1 MKDWTNSQKKELW
14 KLKEL
19 QGFENPKM
27 NKIKVYIVVLV
38 LISFTLVQV
47 GATIPIQSQSNTWKF
62 FSGLMALMIPL
73 LEWEMDLLL
82 GFIIMNPTIY
92 CWDSTGNCEVSAGI
106 DALLPYFTSI
116 LIPLYISAVLFT
128 ALYYIV
134 KSTNPRGRA
143 RAKAMLSKLLF
154 SMILVAM
161 APIIYQ
167 TLLDLSSALVDAVYN
182 SNATTLGDLNT
193 MTEAATGG
201 EIFGVC
207 CVFIIMLSILGWT
220 LIMALLRYFFV
231 VAYAAVFPILIFLYF
246 FDLTRSWGRKYIK
259 EAVNWI
265 FTPVV
270 QILWLVFTLSAMN
283 SVGPMLIHWQ
293 PAVFGPPIMGAI
305 ISWGMTM
312 VGLVMVGA
320 TPLTM
325 NHLMNMVGGGIFAAG
340 LASNNTWITGLG
352 GLLQG
357 RQDAALHAAK
367 SVLTRAIPEA
377 SMIAGLQ
384 SGGYGAG
391 LGRPGGA
398 FSPSTVSRLSGG
410 AVGGAGPAEGDAGA
424 GFSSPGS
431 PKRGGGKKHKDAGD
445 AAKREV
451 EAMRDQAE
459 GPTES
464 DWSAGK
470 APARSDRYEGAADRS
485 LQAHMKEDTTGRVLP
500 QMRGSKGKR
509 YGASGETYGASGER
523 VSSAPAG
530 EGGVRQSK
538 TSFPIARSLNP
549 VSPNVGPI
557 KGREGTKF
565 DEMKKEAENQVDEAK
580 KDAERRVG
588 EAKKDI
594 TRGKALRSMERLR
607 ERASEES
614 DLLREKKKKPQKT
627 PKKKK

>member
-1 MKDWTNSQKKELW
+1 
-14 KLKEL
+14 
-19 QGFENPKM
+19 M
-27 NKIKVYIVVLV
+27 NKIKVYIVVLA

-62 FSGLMALMIPL
+62 FSSLMAHMIPW
-73 LEWEMDLLL
+73 LEWEMDVLL
-82 GFIIMNPTIY
+82 GWIIMNPTIY

-106 DALLPYFTSI
+106 DALLPYFNSI

-201 EIFGVC
+201 EVFGVC
-207 CVFIIMLSILGWT
+207 CVYIIMLSILGWT
-220 LIMALLRYFFV
+220 ILMVGLRYFFV

-293 PAVFGPPIMGAI
+293 PAVFGPPIMSAVI
-305 ISWGMTM
+305 AWGMTM
-312 VGLVMVGA
+312 VGLIMVGA

-340 LASNNTWITGLG
+340 VASNNTWITGLG

-391 LGRPGGA
+391 LGRRGGA

-410 AVGGAGPAEGDAGA
+410 AVGGAGPSEGDAGA

-431 PKRGGGKKHKDAGD
+431 PKRGGGKKHKSSEAGR

-451 EAMRDQAE
+451 EAMREQAE

-464 DWSAGK
+464 GWSAGK
-470 APARSDRYEGAADRS
+470 APARSDRYKGAADRS
-485 LQAHMKEDTTGRVLP
+485 LQAHMKEDTTGRVIP
-500 QMRGSKGKR
+500 QMRGAKGKR
-509 YGASGETYGASGER
+509 YGASGKTYGASGKTA
-523 VSSAPAG
+523 SSAPAG

-538 TSFPIARSLNP
+538 TSYPIARSLNP

-557 KGREGTKF
+557 KGRARTDFKSIA
-565 DEMKKEAENQVDEAK
+565 KKEAEDQVAKAK
-580 KDAERRVG
+580 KDAEGRVKKAEQDIARDKFRRKMQRIG
-588 EAKKDI
+588 
-594 TRGKALRSMERLR
+594 
-607 ERASEES
+607 ERASEEG
-614 DLLREKKKKPQKT
+614 DLLREKKKPLKKR
-627 PKKKK
+627 KKKR